1 MRVSFYIFN
10 HFIHICLLGIKTVV
24 NSLILSIPALM
35 NVLLIVLLFLMV
47 FGILGIQLF
56 KGKLGNCND
65 LNEDGETPVTNKSE
79 CIGWFYSDLYD
90 FDGNTIGLERTK
102 REWEVNINNYDHI
115 FNSMMTFFE
124 ISTLEMWPGMMYA
137 AIDGVGIDEVP

>member
-10 HFIHICLLGIKTVV
+10 DFIHICLLGIKTVV

-65 LNEDGETPVTNKSE
+65 LNEDSDFPVTNKAE
-79 CIGWFYSDLYD
+79 CIGWFYDDVYD
-90 FDGNTIGLERTK
+90 YDGNTIGL
-102 REWEVNINNYDHI
+102 
-115 FNSMMTFFE
+115 
-124 ISTLEMWPGMMYA
+124 
-137 AIDGVGIDEVP
+137 